1 MKYAFYPGCVSR
13 GGCPELYPA
22 AKLICQRLGIELQEM
37 PGASCT
43 GAGVLQEKNQF
54 LGDVLN
60 ARTFAM
66 SEALGLPIM
75 TICSTCQGV
84 MSQAKFRMV
93 KDPEYL
99 AQINE
104 QLAEEGLEYKGTATP
119 KHLLWILLE
128 DFGLDNLTPLI
139 TRPLAGIR
147 LAPFYGCYIVRPTD
161 ALDFENNPERA
172 SSLERLIEILGAT
185 VVDFS
190 GKTRCCGFPILTI
203 NEKNSVAMVAK
214 HTSEVKD
221 LGADAMVT
229 PCPLC
234 HLNLDAYQP
243 KASAQA
249 QRPIDINAN
258 TWVRMLWS
266 RPACR
271 VGKPS
276 GPSGWAMG
284 VRPEDLGLQ
293 RHIVNTKPLIT
304 KLGAA
309 AH

>member
-1 MKYAFYPGCVSR
+1 MKYAFFPGCVSR

-54 LGDVLN
+54 LGDTLN

-66 SEALGLPIM
+66 AEELGLPIM

-84 MSQAKFRMV
+84 MSQANHRM
-93 KDPEYL
+93 KTDPEYL
-99 AQINE
+99 AQINVH
-104 QLAEEGLEYKGTATP
+104 LAEEGLEYKGTAVP
-119 KHLLWILLE
+119 KHLLWIIME
-128 DFGLDNLTPLI
+128 DFGLDKLMPLV

-147 LAPFYGCYIVRPTD
+147 LPPFYGCYLIRPVD
-161 ALDFENNPERA
+161 ALDFETNPERET
-172 SSLERLIEILGAT
+172 SLERLIETLGAT
-185 VVDFS
+185 VVDFA

-234 HLNLDAYQP
+234 HLNLDAFQP

-249 QRPIDINAN
+249 QRPIDMPILHMPQAIG
-258 TWVRMLWS
+258 L
-266 RPACR
+266 
-271 VGKPS
+271 
-276 GPSGWAMG
+276 AMG
-284 VRPEDLGLQ
+284 IPADELGLK
-293 RHIVNTKPLIT
+293 RHIVNTRPLIT
-304 KLGAA
+304 KLGVGS
-309 AH
+309 